1 MKMKNMNR
9 ELYNF
14 LLENVDAITEDW
26 LSGREDKDGSIY
38 SKDAGTMSEKMLRE
52 QNRLT
57 NLTIASSLLEE
68 QETFEENK
76 KNWAKLVAESRV
88 NSRTPIYEVLEAV
101 SKGRQAVW
109 LYIEKFVDRE
119 GDQTLR
125 SDILEWGVA
134 IHKAFD
140 ELMVEFTKR
149 YDELMNTRLFAQQ
162 SLIEE
167 LNAPVIKLNSSI
179 GVLPIIGDVDTA
191 RVQSITELVP
201 NRCVELDITHLF
213 IDLSGVSLIDTM
225 VANHFYQLTQV
236 LNLLG
241 IESTLTGIRPEIAQT
256 SVQLGL
262 DFSSINTYSSLQLAI
277 KKNYKDFA
285 MK

>member
-1 MKMKNMNR
+1 MDTMKR

-14 LLENVDAITEDW
+14 LLEHLDGITDEW
-26 LSGREDKDGSIY
+26 LSAREEKGDSIY
-38 SKDAGTMSEKMLRE
+38 SKNADESSEQMLRE

-57 NLTIASSLLEE
+57 NLTIASSLLEN

-76 KNWAKLVAESRV
+76 KNWAKLVAQSRV
-88 NSRTPIYEVLEAV
+88 NSKTPIYEVLQAV
-101 SKGRQAVW
+101 SKGRQAIW
-109 LYIEKFVDRE
+109 QYIEKFIERE
-119 GDQTLR
+119 GDRTLR
-125 SDILEWGVA
+125 TDIMDWGIA
-134 IHKAFD
+134 IHMAFD

-167 LNAPVIKLNSSI
+167 LNAPVIKLNSAI

-191 RVQSITELVP
+191 RIQSIIEFVP

-225 VANHFYQLTQV
+225 VANYFYQLMQV
-236 LNLLG
+236 LDLLG

-256 SVQLGL
+256 SIQLGL
-262 DFSSINTYSSLQLAI
+262 DFSKINTYSSLQLAI
-277 KKNYKDFA
+277 KKNFKDFA
-285 MK
+285 VK

>member
-1 MKMKNMNR
+1 MDTMKR

-14 LLENVDAITEDW
+14 LLEHLDGITDEW
-26 LSGREDKDGSIY
+26 LSAREEKGDSIY
-38 SKDAGTMSEKMLRE
+38 SKNADESSEQMLRE

-57 NLTIASSLLEE
+57 NLTIASSLLEN

-76 KNWAKLVAESRV
+76 KNWAKLVAQSRV
-88 NSRTPIYEVLEAV
+88 NSRTPIYEVLQAV
-101 SKGRQAVW
+101 SKGRQAIW
-109 LYIEKFVDRE
+109 QYIEKFIERE
-119 GDQTLR
+119 GDRTLR
-125 SDILEWGVA
+125 TDIMDWGIA
-134 IHKAFD
+134 IHMAFD

-167 LNAPVIKLNSSI
+167 LNAPVIKLNSAI

-191 RVQSITELVP
+191 RIQSIIEFVP

-225 VANHFYQLTQV
+225 VANYFYQLMQV
-236 LNLLG
+236 LDLLG

-256 SVQLGL
+256 SIQLGL
-262 DFSSINTYSSLQLAI
+262 DFSKINTYSSLQLAI
-277 KKNYKDFA
+277 KKNFKDFA
-285 MK
+285 VK

>member
-1 MKMKNMNR
+1 MDTMKR

-14 LLENVDAITEDW
+14 LLEHLDGITDEW
-26 LSGREDKDGSIY
+26 LSAREEKGDSIY
-38 SKDAGTMSEKMLRE
+38 SKDADESSEQMLRE

-57 NLTIASSLLEE
+57 NLTIASSLLEN

-76 KNWAKLVAESRV
+76 KNWAKLVAQSRV
-88 NSRTPIYEVLEAV
+88 NSRTPIYEVLQAV
-101 SKGRQAVW
+101 SKGRQAIW
-109 LYIEKFVDRE
+109 QYIEKFIERE
-119 GDQTLR
+119 GDRTLR
-125 SDILEWGVA
+125 TDIMDWGIA
-134 IHKAFD
+134 IHMAFD

-167 LNAPVIKLNSSI
+167 LNAPVIKLNSAI

-191 RVQSITELVP
+191 RIQSMIEFVP

-225 VANHFYQLTQV
+225 VANYFYQLMQV
-236 LNLLG
+236 LDLLG

-256 SVQLGL
+256 SIQLGF
-262 DFSSINTYSSLQLAI
+262 DFLKSIRIVHFNWPLRRISKILL
-277 KKNYKDFA
+277 
-285 MK
+285 

>member
-1 MKMKNMNR
+1 MDTMKR

-14 LLENVDAITEDW
+14 LLEHLDGITDEW
-26 LSGREDKDGSIY
+26 LLAREEKGDSIY
-38 SKDAGTMSEKMLRE
+38 SKNADESSEQMLRE

-57 NLTIASSLLEE
+57 NLTIASSLLEN

-76 KNWAKLVAESRV
+76 KNWAKLVAQSRV
-88 NSRTPIYEVLEAV
+88 NSRTPIYEVLQAV
-101 SKGRQAVW
+101 SKGRQAIW
-109 LYIEKFVDRE
+109 QYIEKFIERE
-119 GDQTLR
+119 GDRTLR
-125 SDILEWGVA
+125 TDIMDWGIA
-134 IHKAFD
+134 IHMAFD

-167 LNAPVIKLNSSI
+167 LNAPVIKLNSEI

-191 RVQSITELVP
+191 RIQSIIEFVP

-225 VANHFYQLTQV
+225 VANHFYQLMQV
-236 LNLLG
+236 LDLLG

-256 SVQLGL
+256 SIQLGL
-262 DFSSINTYSSLQLAI
+262 DFSKINTYSSLQLAI
-277 KKNYKDFA
+277 KKNFKDFA
-285 MK
+285 VK

>member
-1 MKMKNMNR
+1 MNNRNR

-14 LLENVDAITEDW
+14 LLEHLDAITEDW
-26 LSGREDKDGSIY
+26 LSGREEKLGSIY
-38 SKDAGTMSEKMLRE
+38 SKDANTEQMLRE

-57 NLTIASSLLEE
+57 NLTIASSLLED

-101 SKGRQAVW
+101 SKGRQAIW
-109 LYIEKFVDRE
+109 QYIEKFVDGE
-119 GDQTLR
+119 GDRTFR
-125 SDILEWGVA
+125 SDIMDWGIA
-134 IHKAFD
+134 IHMAFD

-149 YDELMNTRLFAQQ
+149 YDDLMNTRLYAQQ

-167 LNAPVIKLNSSI
+167 LNAPIIKLNATI
-179 GVLPIIGDVDTA
+179 GVLPIIGDVDTS
-191 RVQSITELVP
+191 RVQSITEFVP
-201 NRCVELDITHLF
+201 KRCVELDITHLF

-225 VANHFYQLTQV
+225 VANHLYQQMQV
-236 LNLLG
+236 LDLLG

-262 DFSSINTYSSLQLAI
+262 DFSKINTYSSLQLAI
-277 KKNYKDFA
+277 KKNFTDIA

>member
-1 MKMKNMNR
+1 MKNMNR

-14 LLENVDAITEDW
+14 LLEHLDAITEEW
-26 LSGREDKDGSIY
+26 LSGREEKDGSIY
-38 SKDAGTMSEKMLRE
+38 SKDADELSEKMLRE

-119 GDQTLR
+119 GDRTLR
-125 SDILEWGVA
+125 SNILDWGIA

-167 LNAPVIKLNSSI
+167 LNAPVIKLNSAI

-191 RVQSITELVP
+191 RVQSITEFVP

-236 LNLLG
+236 LSLLG

-277 KKNYKDFA
+277 KKNFKDFA

>member
-1 MKMKNMNR
+1 MNNMNR

-14 LLENVDAITEDW
+14 LLEHLDAITEEW
-26 LSGREDKDGSIY
+26 LLGREEQDGSIY
-38 SKDAGTMSEKMLRE
+38 SKDADTALEKMLRE

-57 NLTIASSLLEE
+57 NLTIASSLLEDPE
-68 QETFEENK
+68 PFEENK

-88 NSRTPIYEVLEAV
+88 NSRTPIYEVLAAV
-101 SKGRQAVW
+101 SKGRQAIW
-109 LYIEKFVDRE
+109 NCIKKFVERE
-119 GDQTLR
+119 GDRTLH
-125 SDILEWGVA
+125 SDILDWGIV
-134 IHKAFD
+134 IHRAFD

-149 YDELMNTRLFAQQ
+149 YDELMTTRLFAQQ

-167 LNAPVIKLNSSI
+167 LNAPIIKLNSAI

-191 RVQSITELVP
+191 RVQSIIEFVP

-225 VANHFYQLTQV
+225 VANHFYQLMQV

-262 DFSSINTYSSLQLAI
+262 DFSQINTYSSLQLAI
-277 KKNYKDFA
+277 KKNFKDFS
-285 MK
+285 MN